1 VDRHPGRNSP
11 VKIAKLTTHAV
22 PPRWLFLKVET
33 DVGGAGAGRPSTLYC
48 ASETSAGCPS
58 LTQISVLILPARKK
72 LAGTGPA
79 RTTSASRLIR
89 CAAQGS
95 TRLASSDLVRRLV
108 DADHAVHKRHGT
120 ASRVPRICKCRCSIK
135 RQATGDA
142 AVQHQVKEDGRTVH
156 VGPQPVGP
164 QLVGTRPA
172 AASCPRQTRW
182 PLTSEISI

>member
-1 VDRHPGRNSP
+1 MPFADPDIR
-11 VKIAKLTTHAV
+11 
-22 PPRWLFLKVET
+22 
-33 DVGGAGAGRPSTLYC
+33 
-48 ASETSAGCPS
+48 
-58 LTQISVLILPARKK
+58 ISVLILPARKK

-95 TRLASSDLVRRLV
+95 TRLARSDLVRRLV

-142 AVQHQVKEDGRTVH
+142 AVQQQVKEDGRSVH

-164 QLVGTRPA
+164 RPVGTRPA
-172 AASCPRQTRW
+172 AAACPRQTRW
-182 PLTSEISI
+182 PLVAKATANRHAPSHQPDGVPPPPLLRCHAHRRRRRRGQRGLHLPPTTSTAGRPSSS